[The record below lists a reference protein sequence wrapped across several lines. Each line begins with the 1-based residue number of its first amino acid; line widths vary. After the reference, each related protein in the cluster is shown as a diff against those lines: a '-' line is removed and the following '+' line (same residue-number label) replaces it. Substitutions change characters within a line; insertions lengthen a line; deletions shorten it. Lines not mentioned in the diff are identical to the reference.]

1 MARTDE
7 PTTTASGHETITYP
21 YEEAKRLAGEGV
33 WSVTLPDA
41 PNIDPDDVV
50 VVCVGPRPSDG
61 SCDSYSVDSGGE
73 GDGRWIT
80 LIAEGTIDG
89 DLEMFT
95 VDRIDF
101 LDNYRWV
108 RAQKSPIPMPSTIGT
123 LVGLVSGARTRDE
136 TPLPAAAART
146 VIDAMVADSMIG
158 HVQTTLPGSTMLHWF
173 SNILIMAMG
182 AVALTIFAVI
192 GDPQGYAGVARMV
205 ATFTMVL
212 AATGILVDTF
222 YRREL
227 VGMKRIPEGFAE
239 GRAKVSSYLRMSA
252 ALTFGTGL
260 LLFLLVTLVTA

>member
-1 MARTDE
+1 MEEATGERSQAT
-7 PTTTASGHETITYP
+7 GHDTITYP
-21 YEEAKRLAGEGV
+21 YVEAKRLAGEGV
-33 WSVTLPDA
+33 WSVMLPDA
-41 PNIDPDDVV
+41 PNMDPDEVV
-50 VVCVGPRPSDG
+50 IACVGPKPSDERYD
-61 SCDSYSVDSGGE
+61 SCTVDAGGE
-73 GDGRWIT
+73 GEGRWIT
-80 LIAEGTIDG
+80 MIAVG
-89 DLEMFT
+89 T
-95 VDRIDF
+95 VDGELDMYTVETPDF
-101 LDNYRWV
+101 LNNYRWT
-108 RAQKSPIPMPSTIGT
+108 RSEASPIPLPSTIGA

-136 TPLPAAAART
+136 APLPTAAART
-146 VIDAMVADSMIG
+146 VINAMVADSMAG
-158 HVQTTLPGSTMLHWF
+158 HVQTTLPGSTILHWF

-239 GRAKVSSYLRMSA
+239 GRAKVSSYLRMSS